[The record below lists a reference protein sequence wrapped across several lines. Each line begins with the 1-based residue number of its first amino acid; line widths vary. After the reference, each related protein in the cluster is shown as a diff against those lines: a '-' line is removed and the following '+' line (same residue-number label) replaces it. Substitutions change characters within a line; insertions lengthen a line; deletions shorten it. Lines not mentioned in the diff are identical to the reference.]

1 MNRLTPAIFVFAILG
16 FAPAQAHPHL
26 WATMRTAVIAN
37 DTGLVKAVGIEW
49 TFDETY
55 TQYALEGLDTDN
67 DGTFSDAE
75 IKPLTDEN
83 IKSLAES
90 QYFTYLKQ
98 NGTALAFG
106 PVTEYSQALNTD
118 KLTLS
123 FIVPLVTPA
132 DPKSGELDLKVYDPD
147 FFIAFDY
154 VQDSPTRLQ
163 GTLATG
169 CSMEL
174 KPLPTA
180 EELDATRSMLA
191 EKPQDWKPEE
201 PTDFGSMFAQSLV
214 TKCG

>member
-1 MNRLTPAIFVFAILG
+1 MNRLAFTIFALSILG
-16 FAPAQAHPHL
+16 ATSASAHPHL
-26 WATMRTAVIAN
+26 WATMRTAFVTNEA
-37 DTGLVKAVGIEW
+37 GLVKAVGIEW

-98 NGTALAFG
+98 NGTALTFG
-106 PVTEYSQALNTD
+106 PVTEYNQALNAD

-123 FIVPLVTPA
+123 FIVPLATPA
-132 DPKSGELDLKVYDPD
+132 DPKTGELDLKVYDPD

-154 VQDSPTRLQ
+154 VQDTPTRLQ
-163 GTLATG
+163 GTLAQG
-169 CSMEL
+169 CAMEL

-191 EKPQDWKPEE
+191 DKPQDWKPEQ
-201 PTDFGSMFAQSLV
+201 PTDFGSMFAQSLIA
-214 TKCG
+214 KCG